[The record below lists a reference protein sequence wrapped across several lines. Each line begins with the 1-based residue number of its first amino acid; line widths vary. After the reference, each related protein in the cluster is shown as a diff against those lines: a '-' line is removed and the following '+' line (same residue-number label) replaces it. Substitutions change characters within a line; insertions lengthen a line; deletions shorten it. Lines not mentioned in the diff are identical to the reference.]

1 MLIHSL
7 KGRLQPGR
15 QCLNPSKMSRM
26 GESASYKTHSGMS
39 GSSTPR
45 PINVTELSRQGLA
58 RFSTVNSSKSMVA
71 ERPLYAAQAE
81 SDNEKMKIV
90 LPVGKSRAWR
100 LLTTR
105 RGNLLMVCG
114 QLQRED
120 KSRRTIRA

>member
-81 SDNEKMKIV
+81 SDNEKMKICSPCWEEQSMETPHYSSGEFAHGMRSV
-90 LPVGKSRAWR
+90 ATGR
-100 LLTTR
+100 
-105 RGNLLMVCG
+105 
-114 QLQRED
+114 
-120 KSRRTIRA
+120 